1 MATRIKFQQNLDDLK
16 EKLLVMAGMAEQAI
30 QRSIEAYRTR
40 DLSICEQV
48 FRAEPSINRLER
60 EIDQMALDLLAMEQ
74 PMAIDL
80 RFILSVIRINADLE
94 RVGDQAVNIAV
105 RVREMGAFANI
116 DLPVDIPKL
125 ASLAAAMVRKA
136 LQAFIEA
143 DADLA
148 TSVLA
153 LDDQVDEMNDAAFYA
168 LSTLIKE
175 QPELTP
181 QSLNAL
187 IIARNL
193 ERVGDHATNIA
204 EECDFLG
211 PWRGCAAQCRRSIT
225 YRTGDSAT
233 WFCILEWMAA
243 PQPHPEHSKTNSNPS
258 LLLIALVVIV
268 LAIVGFLVL
277 KPRPSASGEDQKPAS
292 APVVSH

>member
-1 MATRIKFQQNLDDLK
+1 MARIKFQQSLDDLK
-16 EKLLVMAGMAEQAI
+16 EHLLVMAGMAEQAI
-30 QRSIEAYRTR
+30 QRSIEAYRSR
-40 DLSICEQV
+40 DLSICELV
-48 FRAEPSINRLER
+48 FRSEPAINRLER

-105 RVREMGAFANI
+105 RVKEMGAFANV

-125 ASLAAAMVRKA
+125 ASLASAMVRKA

-143 DADLA
+143 DAELA
-148 TSVLA
+148 QSVLQ
-153 LDDQVDEMNDAAFYA
+153 LDDQVDEMNDAAFYS

-175 QPELTP
+175 NPSLTP

-204 EECDFLG
+204 EDVIF
-211 PWRGCAAQCRRSIT
+211 WVRGADVR
-225 YRTGDSAT
+225 
-233 WFCILEWMAA
+233 
-243 PQPHPEHSKTNSNPS
+243 HNSS
-258 LLLIALVVIV
+258 VV
-268 LAIVGFLVL
+268 
-277 KPRPSASGEDQKPAS
+277 
-292 APVVSH
+292 

>member
-1 MATRIKFQQNLDDLK
+1 MRIKFQQSLDELK

-40 DLSICEQV
+40 DASICELV
-48 FRAEPSINRLER
+48 FRSEPAINRLER

-105 RVREMGAFANI
+105 RVREMGAFANVE
-116 DLPVDIPKL
+116 LPVDIPRL
-125 ASLAAAMVRKA
+125 ASLSSAMVRKA
-136 LQAFIEA
+136 LQAFIEG
-143 DADLA
+143 DAELA
-148 TSVLA
+148 HSVLM
-153 LDDQVDEMNDAAFYA
+153 LDDQVDDMNDAAYTA
-168 LSTLIKE
+168 LSALIAEK
-175 QPELTP
+175 PELAP

-204 EECDFLG
+204 EDVIFWVQG
-211 PWRGCAAQCRRSIT
+211 ADVRHHAGQ
-225 YRTGDSAT
+225 
-233 WFCILEWMAA
+233 
-243 PQPHPEHSKTNSNPS
+243 QPGS
-258 LLLIALVVIV
+258 
-268 LAIVGFLVL
+268 
-277 KPRPSASGEDQKPAS
+277 
-292 APVVSH
+292 

>member
-1 MATRIKFQQNLDDLK
+1 MRIKFQQSLDDLK
-16 EKLLVMAGMAEQAI
+16 ERLLVMAGLAEQAI

-48 FRAEPSINRLER
+48 FKAEPAINRLER

-105 RVREMGAFANI
+105 RVKEMGAFANV

-125 ASLAAAMVRKA
+125 ASLASAMVRKA

-148 TSVLA
+148 SSVLRM
-153 LDDQVDEMNDAAFYA
+153 DDQVDEMNDAAFYS
-168 LSTLIKE
+168 LSSLIRE
-175 QPELTP
+175 HSELAP

-204 EECDFLG
+204 EDVIF
-211 PWRGCAAQCRRSIT
+211 WVRGADVR
-225 YRTGDSAT
+225 
-233 WFCILEWMAA
+233 
-243 PQPHPEHSKTNSNPS
+243 HNSYNP
-258 LLLIALVVIV
+258 
-268 LAIVGFLVL
+268 
-277 KPRPSASGEDQKPAS
+277 
-292 APVVSH
+292 

>member
-1 MATRIKFQQNLDDLK
+1 MPRIHFQLQLAELKDKILAMAALAQQAVESSVDAYLNRDMGLCQYVRENETAINTAQRELD
-16 EKLLVMAGMAEQAI
+16 EMAYE
-30 QRSIEAYRTR
+30 
-40 DLSICEQV
+40 
-48 FRAEPSINRLER
+48 
-60 EIDQMALDLLAMEQ
+60 LLAKEQ

-125 ASLAAAMVRKA
+125 ASLSSAMVRKA
-136 LQAFIEA
+136 LQAFIEGDAELA
-143 DADLA
+143 DA
-148 TSVLA
+148 VLL

-175 QPELTP
+175 NSDLTP

-204 EECDFLG
+204 EDVIF
-211 PWRGCAAQCRRSIT
+211 WVRGADVR
-225 YRTGDSAT
+225 
-233 WFCILEWMAA
+233 
-243 PQPHPEHSKTNSNPS
+243 HHNP
-258 LLLIALVVIV
+258 AV
-268 LAIVGFLVL
+268 
-277 KPRPSASGEDQKPAS
+277 
-292 APVVSH
+292 

>member
-1 MATRIKFQQNLDDLK
+1 MRVKFHQSLDDLK
-16 EKLLVMAGMAEQAI
+16 EKLLIMAGMAEQAI

-40 DLSICEQV
+40 DFSICELV

-80 RFILSVIRINADLE
+80 RFILAVIRINADLE

-125 ASLAAAMVRKA
+125 ASLASAMVRKA

-143 DADLA
+143 DAELA
-148 TSVLA
+148 DSVLL
-153 LDDQVDEMNDAAFYA
+153 LDDQVDEMNDAAFYS
-168 LSTLIKE
+168 LSSLIKE
-175 QPELTP
+175 KPELTP

-187 IIARNL
+187 IISRNL

-204 EECDFLG
+204 EDVIF
-211 PWRGCAAQCRRSIT
+211 WVRGADVR
-225 YRTGDSAT
+225 
-233 WFCILEWMAA
+233 
-243 PQPHPEHSKTNSNPS
+243 HHSTSS
-258 LLLIALVVIV
+258 
-268 LAIVGFLVL
+268 
-277 KPRPSASGEDQKPAS
+277 S
-292 APVVSH
+292 